1 MIGRGCCQ
9 GERVT
14 GSRYHSSRHPKKAS
28 RQPFFEYIS
37 RLLRLRIMGSKMLP
51 NVAST
56 SSLARKHLDR
66 FLTWGVLTA
75 VPHLRNSAMEA
86 GRYGSPR
93 SAPPCPARSNKH
105 DRGAVTVELNCRSA
119 SNSRE
124 ALRFV
129 LRDETIL
136 QVYINP
142 HHNPFHLRVSIQST
156 QFTKP
161 YHLMIKPPCATR
173 GDHPPNLPLMP
184 TLCKSA
190 LPA

>member
-1 MIGRGCCQ
+1 
-9 GERVT
+9 
-14 GSRYHSSRHPKKAS
+14 
-28 RQPFFEYIS
+28 
-37 RLLRLRIMGSKMLP
+37 
-51 NVAST
+51 
-56 SSLARKHLDR
+56 
-66 FLTWGVLTA
+66 LTWGVLTA
-75 VPHLRNSAMEA
+75 VPHLRNSAIEA

-119 SNSRE
+119 SNSRV

-161 YHLMIKPPCATR
+161 YHPNDQTTMRDSRRSPPKPS
-173 GDHPPNLPLMP
+173 PNANPLQV
-184 TLCKSA
+184 CIA
-190 LPA
+190 RIN